1 MRWSRRHPF
10 PVTLLLLLCCSLLAS
25 VADPAKQLTVY
36 TPQISYSVDVLERD
50 GQLYVDPAALVQ
62 PLGTSALRN
71 DGREWKL
78 QLNGAEAR
86 FTEGKDKARVR
97 GDSIDLG
104 GNVRVEDRR
113 LLMPLKS
120 SFAILGALLHKP
132 VIFRPEAR
140 RIFLDNAATRFTAEL
155 RKSDK
160 SALALNFNQSVH
172 PQVLQEE
179 GSVKLLFKRE
189 PLVSDITSQPFDDK
203 LIHAVTFS
211 EDNGTAS
218 LLISGPGLNASVSPD
233 GKTIVIQSAAPPV
246 AAAAVPQTP
255 SLPPQLAEIPATPVA
270 PASANPAH
278 VSSEF
283 FVLIDASH
291 GGDDQGAALGDK
303 VLEKDVTLAL
313 ARRMKTEFQDRG
325 IAVRLLRD
333 SDTGMSME
341 QRAETAN
348 EQHAGI
354 YLALHAGLP
363 GQGVRIY
370 TPSLP
375 ASPVSVGKFLPWESA
390 QSPYLGRS
398 RDLAKAVSGE
408 LAKKQ
413 VAVLTLSVPVRP
425 LNNVSAPAIAVEL
438 APDPQNVQDVNG
450 QKFQGEVA
458 AAVASG
464 IAQVKKQLEE
474 QR

>member
-1 MRWSRRHPF
+1 MRWSRRSRF
-10 PVTLLLLLCCSLLAS
+10 TATLLLLLCCALLVS

-36 TPQISYSVDVLERD
+36 TPQTSYSVDVLERD
-50 GQLYVDPAALVQ
+50 GKLYVDPAALVQ
-62 PLGTSALRN
+62 PLGASALRN
-71 DGREWKL
+71 DGRDWKL
-78 QLNGAEAR
+78 QLNGVEAR
-86 FTEGKDKARVR
+86 FTEGEDKARVR

-113 LLMPLKS
+113 LLVPLKS
-120 SFAILGALLHKP
+120 SFAVLGALLRKP

-140 RIFLDNAATRFTAEL
+140 RLFLDNAAIRFAAEL

-160 SALALNFNQSVH
+160 PVLALNFNQPVH
-172 PQVLQEE
+172 PQITQEE
-179 GSVKLLFKRE
+179 NSVKLLFKRE

-218 LLISGPGLNASVSPD
+218 LLISGPGLSATVSPD
-233 GKTIVIQSAAPPV
+233 GKNIVIQPAVPPV
-246 AAAAVPQTP
+246 VGAIPQSP
-255 SLPPQLAEIPATPVA
+255 SAPMQLPNIPATTVMPTL
-270 PASANPAH
+270 ANPVH
-278 VSSEF
+278 GPPEF

-291 GGDDQGAALGDK
+291 GGDDQGASLGDK

-313 ARRMKTEFQDRG
+313 ARRMKFEFQDRG

-333 SDTGMSME
+333 SDTGMSIE

-348 EQHAGI
+348 EQHTGI

-375 ASPVSVGKFLPWESA
+375 ASPVPVGKVLPWENA
-390 QSPYLGRS
+390 QSPFLERS
-398 RDLAKAVSGE
+398 RDLAKAISGE

-413 VAVLTLSVPVRP
+413 VPVLSLAVPVRP

-438 APDPQNVQDVNG
+438 APDPQNVQEVNG
-450 QKFQGEVA
+450 QKFQTEVA

-464 IAQVKKQLEE
+464 VAQVKKQLEE